1 MSDALTSRAAREYRD
16 ERDRQERTK
25 GGPRLAVLHSAPPPQ
40 SEEDYDG
47 AHAPFA
53 PLDEAAPEREPS
65 ELGRPPR
72 AAEPDWL
79 IDPTAWEGIEVP
91 QREWIVPMYVP
102 HPTVTL
108 LYGDGA
114 VGKSLLGLQL
124 GAARALAREWIGLL
138 PEPGRTI
145 YFSAEDDADEMHRR
159 LDDIRR
165 FYGVT
170 WAQIGEGLRLRDN
183 VGADAVLCGWNRTSI
198 SPSSVMTRLI
208 EHIDAFGG
216 QFVIIDTLADA
227 YPGDENDRAQARQFI
242 GLLKQVARTR
252 QSSFLVLAHP
262 SLTGLNTGRGT
273 SGSTGWSNSVRSRL
287 YFQVAKATDGSEPD
301 KNLRTLEGM
310 KSNYGVPGG
319 KVDLEWKN
327 GLFVP
332 VQGPTGLDKIAR
344 EKKAE
349 NAFLDLLKEFAGQGR
364 NVNANKGPTYAPAIF
379 AKEESARGV
388 KREELENAMGRL
400 LKAKTIQ
407 VEQFGP
413 ASKLRTRLVIA
424 GTSQ

>member
-1 MSDALTSRAAREYRD
+1 MSPEEILGRCGDFLPPPARE
-16 ERDRQERTK
+16 
-25 GGPRLAVLHSAPPPQ
+25 SAPPIDANEP
-40 SEEDYDG
+40 
-47 AHAPFA
+47 PP
-53 PLDEAAPEREPS
+53 PLQAV
-65 ELGRPPR
+65 LR
-72 AAEPDWL
+72 AAEPEWL
-79 IDPTAWEGIEVP
+79 IDPSAWEGMDVP
-91 QREWIVPMYVP
+91 QREWIVPLYVP

-124 GAARALAREWIGLL
+124 GVGRALSKEWIGLL

-159 LDDIRR
+159 LDDIRQ
-165 FYGVT
+165 FYGAT
-170 WAQIGEGLRLRDN
+170 WAEIGAGLRLRDN
-183 VGADAVLCGWNRTSI
+183 VGADAVLCGWNKGIIT
-198 SPSSVMTRLI
+198 PSSVMSKLI
-208 EHIDAFGG
+208 GHIDAFDA
-216 QFVIIDTLADA
+216 QFVIVDTLADA

-242 GLLKQVARTR
+242 GMLKQVARTR
-252 QSSFLVLAHP
+252 RCSFLVLAHP
-262 SLTGLNTGRGT
+262 SLSGLNTGRGT

-287 YFQVAKATDGSEPD
+287 YFQIAKASDGTEPN

-319 KVDLEWKN
+319 KIDLEWKN

-332 VQGPTGLDKIAR
+332 VQGPTGLERIAR
-344 EKKAE
+344 EKRVSRRC
-349 NAFLDLLKEFAGQGR
+349 LLGPPGKNSAGQGR

-379 AKEESARGV
+379 AKEDSARGI
-388 KREELENAMGRL
+388 KREELESAMGRL

-413 ASKLRTRLVIA
+413 PSHSRTKLGIA

>member
-1 MSDALTSRAAREYRD
+1 V
-16 ERDRQERTK
+16 
-25 GGPRLAVLHSAPPPQ
+25 GPGLPCWAPPA

-47 AHAPFA
+47 AQAPSA
-53 PLDEAAPEREPS
+53 PIDDAAPQREPS
-65 ELGRPPR
+65 ELGRSPR

-79 IDPTAWEGIEVP
+79 IDPTAWEEVEVP

-138 PEPGRTI
+138 PESGRTI

-208 EHIDAFGG
+208 EHIDAFSA
-216 QFVIIDTLADA
+216 QLVIIDTLADA

-252 QSSFLVLAHP
+252 QCSFLVLAHP

-287 YFQVAKATDGSEPD
+287 YFQIAKAADGSEPD

-319 KVDLEWKN
+319 KIDLEWKN

-332 VQGPTGLDKIAR
+332 VHGPTGIDKLAAD
-344 EKKAE
+344 KKAE
-349 NAFLDLLKEFAGQGR
+349 DVFIGLLKELSDQGR
-364 NVNANKGPTYAPAIF
+364 NVNANKGPTYAPAVF
-379 AKEESARGV
+379 AKEDSAQGMKRGD
-388 KREELENAMGRL
+388 LEGAMGRL
-400 LKAKTIQ
+400 LKSKTIKI
-407 VEQFGP
+407 EHFGP
-413 ASKLRTRLVIA
+413 PSHSRTKLVIA
-424 GTSQ
+424 EAMQ